1 MKIQPKLRPPVIPD
15 DPSEGTDEASDTTD
29 TSKIAEIVEIDDEL
43 RKIEEFIE
51 PNEDGEYHFE
61 DLFLGT
67 WDEDKDSAIKISLK
81 ETFGKHLF
89 CLTVPSTTTLDEL
102 KQSITEHFHLVR
114 QLGLLIASNSSL
126 AARL

>member
-1 MKIQPKLRPPVIPD
+1 M
-15 DPSEGTDEASDTTD
+15 
-29 TSKIAEIVEIDDEL
+29 EIDDEL

-81 ETFGKHLF
+81 ETFGKHVF